1 MSEADYAKQA
11 HALGLDMSTGKLTPK
26 MIQLLDQI
34 RDLDKEACPI
44 EYPGTRRSEKDVAAS
59 VEIHKRVN
67 PGYVEMPY
75 KASTEMQYR
84 YLPPPDFSK
93 AYLKKKS
100 DCDFQGFATEA
111 ILKHVDLKKTSH

>member
-1 MSEADYAKQA
+1 
-11 HALGLDMSTGKLTPK
+11 MSTGKLTPK
-26 MIQLLDQI
+26 MIAVLDTI
-34 RDLDKEACPI
+34 RNLDKDPCPI
-44 EYPGTRRSEKDVAAS
+44 EYPGTQRAEQDVAAS

-67 PGYVEMPY
+67 PGYVELPY
-75 KASTEMQYR
+75 KASTNTQFK

-100 DCDFQGFATEA
+100 DCDFQGFASEA